1 MSGVLGMEQKAARPE
16 NGRPLQNL
24 LPLVQDGFAPGIFLR
39 RHRIVRLLR
48 TSFLAA
54 ALVAAFVALGIMGA
68 PCVAQAPPGE
78 IVAAPSP
85 APEMDALVR
94 ARKHV
99 QEYFDKFSDLTCKE
113 SVSQIVLN
121 NSGHTLYREN
131 SSFDYQFETTSA
143 SGAFKFNETR
153 EPHNPAFRDPA
164 RTLLVTTGFASLL
177 LIAHPMYETSYVFEP
192 AGAESIGGVSY
203 SMIRFT
209 PVPGASSPASLRLRG
224 KNYPLPMSGTLW
236 IDPQSGAIVKL
247 EAKVDSSLSD
257 LGLAGLRSE
266 VHYALH
272 TFRDPAESVWIAES
286 AVIDVDTPRQ
296 HWRNLHKFTDY
307 KRFNV
312 NVHEEMGKLP

>member
-1 MSGVLGMEQKAARPE
+1 MSGIFSLPGQCPRAATRP
-16 NGRPLQNL
+16 NWWRA
-24 LPLVQDGFAPGIFLR
+24 VAP
-39 RHRIVRLLR
+39 
-48 TSFLAA
+48 AA
-54 ALVAAFVALGIMGA
+54 APAVALVAAFAVLSVMGA
-68 PCVAQAPPGE
+68 PCFAQAPPGE
-78 IVAAPSP
+78 ITADASPSL
-85 APEMDALVR
+85 DALVR
-94 ARKHV
+94 ARKYV
-99 QEYFDKFSDLTCKE
+99 QDYFEKFSDLTCKE

-131 SSFDYQFETTSA
+131 SAYDYQFETTA
-143 SGAFKFNETR
+143 TSGTVKFNETR

-192 AGAESIGGVSY
+192 AGTESIGGVSY
-203 SMIRFT
+203 SRIRFT

-247 EAKVDSSLSD
+247 EAKVDSSMND

-266 VHYALH
+266 VHYAPH